1 MSSPNPAGGTP
12 SPNAPST
19 PEEPLQRKKGSR
31 TGTWVAVIVIVVI
44 LVGVGVAYAEGW
56 IFGAKSAKQSING
69 AGSTFVAPLQDKWET
84 TYTAASVNYAAI
96 GSGAG
101 IQQITAKTVDYGA
114 TDAPLTG
121 TQKALAPGI
130 QQFPDSAGGVAVI
143 YNVPGVTSTT
153 PIQFNGTV
161 LAEIFLGQIT
171 SWNDA
176 RLQSIQASG
185 VTLPNHAIVCVS
197 RSDGSGTT
205 FVFTSYLAKES
216 TVWATGPGHGTSV
229 KFPVGVTAKGSSGV
243 TTDVQTT
250 AGAIGYVDLEYA
262 LANNV
267 TFGKVANTVGAYILP
282 TLASTASAIA
292 DSTQVFPAGNGD
304 WSNVSIL
311 NSPGP
316 TDYPITSLTYL
327 LFYQDLGTAYGS
339 QYSQAKAQALVNL
352 LEWMI
357 TTGQSYSSALY
368 YVPLP
373 ANIVA
378 IDQTTL
384 HGELYNGQALT
395 VG

>member
-1 MSSPNPAGGTP
+1 MSSPNPPGSTP
-12 SPNAPST
+12 SPNASPAA
-19 PEEPLQRKKGSR
+19 EPALQRKKSSR
-31 TGTWVAVIVIVVI
+31 AGVWIAVGVIVVV

-56 IFGAKSAKQSING
+56 IFGAKSSKQPLNG
-69 AGSTFVAPLQDKWET
+69 AGSTFVAPLIDKWET
-84 TYTAASVNYAAI
+84 TYSGASVNYAAI

-101 IQQITAKTVDYGA
+101 IQQITSKTVDFGA

-130 QQFPDSAGGVAVI
+130 EQFPDSAGGVAII
-143 YNVPGVTSTT
+143 YNIPGVASST

-161 LAEIFLGQIT
+161 LAEIYLGQIT
-171 SWNDA
+171 NWNDA
-176 RLQSIQASG
+176 RLQSIQSG
-185 VTLPNHAIVCVS
+185 VTLPNQAITCVS

-205 FVFTSYLAKES
+205 FVFTSYLSKENS
-216 TVWATGPGHGTSV
+216 TWATKYGHGTSV
-229 KFPVGVTAKGSSGV
+229 NFPVGVKFKGSSGV
-243 TTDVQTT
+243 TTGVQTT
-250 AGAIGYVDLEYA
+250 TGSIGYVDLEYA

-267 TFGKVANTVGAYILP
+267 AFGKVANTKGTYILP
-282 TLASTASAIA
+282 TLNSTASAIA
-292 DSTQVFPAGNGD
+292 DATQAFPAGNGD

-311 NSPGP
+311 NSPGAA
-316 TDYPITSLTYL
+316 DYPITSLTYL

-339 QYSQAKAQALVNL
+339 GYSQAKAQALVNF
-352 LEWMI
+352 LEWAI
-357 TTGQSYSSALY
+357 TTGQSYSTALF

-384 HGELYNGQALT
+384 QGETYNGQALS